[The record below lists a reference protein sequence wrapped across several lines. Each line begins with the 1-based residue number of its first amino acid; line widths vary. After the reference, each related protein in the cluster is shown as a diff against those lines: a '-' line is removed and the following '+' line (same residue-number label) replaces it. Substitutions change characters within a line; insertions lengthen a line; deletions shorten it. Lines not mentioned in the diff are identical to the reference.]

1 MISLSEIKP
10 RDIIQGI
17 VSDSLVEII
26 DVKFHG
32 DDVLQVTYREY
43 EKPETRPD
51 DALLYKDDEPRLE
64 KITPEKSL
72 KFDADGKNFRL
83 VSEAYR
89 IHLAYVFDPRLAV
102 NISMVDPYP
111 HQLTAVY
118 EDMRPL
124 QPLRFCLA
132 DDPGAGKT
140 IMSGLYLKEMM
151 LREDVK
157 RCLIVAPGSLV
168 EQWQEELKLKIIK
181 LKINLKCKKWMVEIN
196 QKYF

>member
-64 KITPEKSL
+64 KITPEKSV

-89 IHLAYVFDPRLAV
+89 IHSDDNLGKGKIQTWDSIQEKFLSEKIG
-102 NISMVDPYP
+102 ISSSLFKIKIKNYQIKNKFEMQKMDG
-111 HQLTAVY
+111 
-118 EDMRPL
+118 RNKSKI
-124 QPLRFCLA
+124 F
-132 DDPGAGKT
+132 
-140 IMSGLYLKEMM
+140 LK
-151 LREDVK
+151 
-157 RCLIVAPGSLV
+157 ALV
-168 EQWQEELKLKIIK
+168 L
-181 LKINLKCKKWMVEIN
+181 
-196 QKYF
+196 